1 MPTANIS
8 QHQSATHN
16 TGPGAITAG
25 DSAAPAG
32 RPPTR
37 AERLERW
44 RDQPTSVRPPEPV
57 APRPGGPPSG
67 GYMMG
72 SGTFGGFMLGSG
84 N

>member
-1 MPTANIS
+1 MRTAKLS

-16 TGPGAITAG
+16 TGPGVITAG
-25 DSAAPAG
+25 DGAAPAG

-44 RDQPTSVRPPEPV
+44 RERPAPPPPPVR
-57 APRPGGPPSG
+57 PSG

-72 SGTFGGFMLGSG
+72 SGFMLGSG